1 MTLLEWINAQAIGTV
16 FENKYLLS
24 LLIVIVSGAVG
35 KLILFVFTQYLQ
47 KFASKTKN
55 KFDDLI
61 FEHTKKPLFYLAV
74 AYGTKIALLNLEVNG
89 VVDKIITSV
98 MAVVFL
104 YAILRGIDI
113 AIETWAIAFSKKT
126 KTKVDDVLLP
136 LFNKVTKILFMVI
149 GLMWV
154 LKIWKIDITPYL
166 AGVGISGIVLGLA
179 LQDSLKNVF
188 GGISLLLDKTYQI
201 GDKIQLESGEVGI
214 IHDIGLRSTK
224 IVNFDNEAIYV
235 PNGYIAN
242 SRIMNYTH
250 PDSKVRTN
258 VAFGVEYGSD
268 VEKVRKLVMKII
280 QEMEGVMTDPAPSIQ
295 FIEMGDFALKFKAY
309 FWVEKWNE
317 AYGKKLEATEK
328 IYNALNKAKI
338 SIPFPTQTVYLKGKT
353 K

>member
-1 MTLLEWINAQAIGTV
+1 MTLLEWINAQAIGTI
-16 FENKYLLS
+16 FENRYLLS
-24 LLIVIVSGAVG
+24 LLIIAISAAAG
-35 KLILFVFTQYLQ
+35 KLILVLFTQYLQ

-61 FEHTKKPLFYLAV
+61 FENTKKPLFYLAI
-74 AYGTKIALLNLEVNG
+74 AYGIRIALMNLKVNG
-89 VVDKIITSV
+89 MIDKIVTSI
-98 MAVVFL
+98 MAIVFL

-113 AIETWAIAFSKKT
+113 LIETWAITFSKKT

-136 LFNKVTKILFMVI
+136 LFNKVTKVSFVII

-154 LKIWKIDITPYL
+154 LKIWSIDITPYL

-188 GGISLLLDKTYQI
+188 GGISLLLDKTYHI

-224 IVNFDNEAIYV
+224 LVNFDNEVVYV

-242 SRIMNYTH
+242 SRVLNYAR
-250 PDSKVRTN
+250 PDPKVRTN
-258 VAFGVEYGSD
+258 VAFGVDYGSD
-268 VEKVRKLVMKII
+268 VEKVRKTVLGVIT
-280 QEMEGVMTDPAPSIQ
+280 EMDGVMSNPAPSIQ
-295 FIEMGDFALKFKAY
+295 FLEMGDFALKFKAY
-309 FWVEKWNE
+309 FWVEKWTE

-328 IYNALNKAKI
+328 IYNALQKAKI
-338 SIPFPTQTVYLKGKT
+338 GIPFPTQTVYLKQK
-353 K
+353 